1 MSDCAEK
8 GFVRNAMHPESSAA
22 LRTTGSSFSA
32 HVDHRHGNPCGFETL
47 PQLDT
52 RSVVQVDVENDTSR
66 RVEIGVVFKGLCR

>member
-1 MSDCAEK
+1 MRRRPLQRPLPDDALK
-8 GFVRNAMHPESSAA
+8 VVMRGAA
-22 LRTTGSSFSA
+22 A
-32 HVDHRHGNPCGFETL
+32 FETL